1 MKSVGHN
8 CIRELKREKQ
18 AREIGIDLFVTDL
31 KVQQA
36 KIDKSAGE
44 HKLADDEKGRI
55 VAKFEKEIFVKLV
68 EADRTDVL
76 EEI

>member
-1 MKSVGHN
+1 M
-8 CIRELKREKQ
+8 
-18 AREIGIDLFVTDL
+18 DDL